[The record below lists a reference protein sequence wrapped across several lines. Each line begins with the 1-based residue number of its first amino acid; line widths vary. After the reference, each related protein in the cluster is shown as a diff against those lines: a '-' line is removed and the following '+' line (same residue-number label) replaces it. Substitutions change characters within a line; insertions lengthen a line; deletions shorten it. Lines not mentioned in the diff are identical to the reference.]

1 MFGFRTGH
9 PWLSAGPPTILP
21 VGKGEREKREM
32 TEVQRR
38 DATFWTVAWRNPRA
52 NRFRRATDLA
62 TDWHTA
68 SAVAAKAREA
78 RPDLEVWY
86 VPTKAA
92 EESGYVSAEDVGN
105 ILVPSGRRVR
115 IVDDGKLADFG
126 VAPSAS
132 IGRVRKPNS
141 PHERES

>member
-9 PWLSAGPPTILP
+9 PWLSAGPPTIPP

-32 TEVQRR
+32 TETKTR
-38 DATFWTVAWRNPRA
+38 FWTIAWRKPRA
-52 NRFRRATDLA
+52 NRFHRATDLA

-68 SAVAAKAREA
+68 SAVAAAVSHL

-105 ILVPSGRRVR
+105 ILVSSGRRVR
-115 IVDDGKLADFG
+115 IVDDGKLADIG
-126 VAPSAS
+126 QADILAS
-132 IGRVRKPNS
+132 VN
-141 PHERES
+141 